1 MSVTSVLV
9 IEDDGVIARAVSA
22 HLRHAGFD
30 VEWVDDGERGIRK
43 LRFERP
49 DICIVDLMLP
59 SLDGWGLIEQ
69 ARREGLVAPILVI
82 SARGAEHDK
91 VAALQMGADD
101 YLAKPFGMAE
111 LVARVQALVRRSRIG
126 PADHREEPIEV
137 AGLVLDPSLH
147 QAFLLVDGSR
157 TNASLTPTEF
167 RLAWTLA
174 RNPGRA
180 MSRDELQQRVWGV
193 PHRHRDRT
201 VDVCVRK
208 LREKLDRRTAYDY
221 VHTHY
226 GIGYRFAAELR
237 ESALTSTG

>member
-1 MSVTSVLV
+1 MTSVLV

-111 LVARVQALVRRSRIG
+111 LVARVQALVRRSRVG
-126 PADHREEPIEV
+126 PADDREEPIEV

-147 QAFLLVDGSR
+147 QAFLLVDGQR

-237 ESALTSTG
+237 DGALTSTG

>member
-1 MSVTSVLV
+1 MTSVLV

-111 LVARVQALVRRSRIG
+111 LVARVQALVRRSRVG

-147 QAFLLVDGSR
+147 QAFLLVDGRR

>member
-1 MSVTSVLV
+1 MTSVLV

-111 LVARVQALVRRSRIG
+111 LVARVQALVRRSRVG

>member
-111 LVARVQALVRRSRIG
+111 LVARVQALVRRSRVG

>member
-9 IEDDGVIARAVSA
+9 IEDDGVIARAISA

-111 LVARVQALVRRSRIG
+111 LVARVQALVRRSRVG

>member
-1 MSVTSVLV
+1 MTSVLV
-9 IEDDGVIARAVSA
+9 IEDDGVIARAISA

>member
-1 MSVTSVLV
+1 MTSVLV

-59 SLDGWGLIEQ
+59 TLDGWGLIEQ

-111 LVARVQALVRRSRIG
+111 LVARVLALVRRSRVG

-147 QAFLLVDGSR
+147 QAFLLVEGSR

-237 ESALTSTG
+237 DGALSSTG

>member
-1 MSVTSVLV
+1 MTSVLV

>member
-1 MSVTSVLV
+1 MTSVLV

-59 SLDGWGLIEQ
+59 TLDGWGLIEQ

-111 LVARVQALVRRSRIG
+111 LVARVQALVRRSRVG
-126 PADHREEPIEV
+126 PSDQREEPIEV

-237 ESALTSTG
+237 DGALTPTG

>member
-111 LVARVQALVRRSRIG
+111 LVARVQALVRRSRVG
-126 PADHREEPIEV
+126 PSDQREEPIEV

>member
-111 LVARVQALVRRSRIG
+111 LVARVQALVRRSRVG

-147 QAFLLVDGSR
+147 QAFLLVDGRR

>member
-1 MSVTSVLV
+1 MTSVLV

-22 HLRHAGFD
+22 HLRHAGFE

-49 DICIVDLMLP
+49 DICIVDLMRP
-59 SLDGWGLIEQ
+59 TLDGWGLIEQ

-111 LVARVQALVRRSRIG
+111 LVARVQALVRRSRVG

-147 QAFLLVDGSR
+147 QAFLLVDGIR
-157 TNASLTPTEF
+157 KNASLTPTEF

-237 ESALTSTG
+237 DGVLTSTG